1 MNQVTVPLKSII
13 QSMNH
18 TSWVLLEL
26 IKNKP
31 ALNFYEIRKETNLSQ
46 EKCYK
51 ELSRLEGGVL
61 ITGNRRMTDMRI
73 INYQITEYGLIAL
86 NSYLESI
93 DGSVN
98 SLN

>member
-13 QSMNH
+13 QSMNQ
-18 TSWVLLEL
+18 TSWLLLEL
-26 IKNKP
+26 IQKKP

-73 INYQITEYGLIAL
+73 INYQITDYGRIAL
-86 NSYLESI
+86 ENYLQSDNEI
-93 DGSVN
+93 
-98 SLN
+98 